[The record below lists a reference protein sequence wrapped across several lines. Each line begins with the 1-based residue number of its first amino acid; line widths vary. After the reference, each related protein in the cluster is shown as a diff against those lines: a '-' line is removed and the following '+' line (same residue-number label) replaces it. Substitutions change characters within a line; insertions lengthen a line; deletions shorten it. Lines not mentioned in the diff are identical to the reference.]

1 MPFPQLGV
9 TLRGS
14 PCSQQCACSCLCP
27 PSCCWLVKSNARGTF
42 LQQREG
48 QILPRGCPRALPLCR
63 HGRRGWWSPEGA
75 MLEEMGGKSWCPPPL
90 RPPFPAETLPRCEV
104 QGISLA
110 LVFLWQVVPDLSGQI
125 CSSTAPPPRRRAGPP
140 RKPVPAGEVA
150 GAALVG
156 LRLVLQLQRT
166 GSRTTPRASS

>member
-1 MPFPQLGV
+1 
-9 TLRGS
+9 
-14 PCSQQCACSCLCP
+14 
-27 PSCCWLVKSNARGTF
+27 
-42 LQQREG
+42 
-48 QILPRGCPRALPLCR
+48 
-63 HGRRGWWSPEGA
+63 